1 MNEYAANKRLT
12 NNTFRRSARR
22 ARKPLQEDWIKGPG
36 RGMWLECTYIKCSFQ
51 WEYFGTRKWAECA
64 ICHTVM
70 KVSAAKRNFTSRSKA
85 NLQDTE
91 NSKTMRKRKYNNKA
105 IKN

>member
-12 NNTFRRSARR
+12 NNIFPCSARR
-22 ARKPLQEDWIKGPG
+22 ARKPLQEDWIKAPG
-36 RGMWLECTYIKCSFQ
+36 RGIWIKCTYIKCSFRWQ
-51 WEYFGTRKWAECA
+51 YFGTRKWAECP

-85 NLQDTE
+85 NLQDH
-91 NSKTMRKRKYNNKA
+91 RKLKDYAKKK
-105 IKN
+105 I